1 MKHFVIIC
9 LFLFVI
15 LYVNGNY
22 NNPVQNISS
31 GDSLIIPDTA
41 SLNASSDS
49 LPALNG
55 KDSLQRTYSII
66 LYHLRSENEQ
76 LENTLVKSRRII
88 AVLFVL
94 LLILCLVINRL
105 ISKKTLFSSFPHFRQ
120 KKGYQPGIVCLQMM
134 HKHFYRKRISY
145 KSIIRN
151 SPLEQNPNSLT
162 IENIAVLSDSI
173 GFDMKVVKAD
183 LGELYNE
190 LDVPLMLYMPNH
202 MSVLYA
208 IKNDMFYLSD
218 PFYGYVKLNPFYF
231 AASWFV
237 DDKNLKG
244 IAIQLYPLKKVKNV
258 ISNKLNLEK
267 FSRLKSWDRKNW
279 KSYGCELIIDKSR

>member
-22 NNPVQNISS
+22 NNPEQNIST

-41 SLNASSDS
+41 SINESSDS
-49 LPALNG
+49 LLALHE

-66 LYHLRSENEQ
+66 LYRLRSENEQ
-76 LENTLVKSRRII
+76 LGHSLINSRRII
-88 AVLFVL
+88 AALFVL
-94 LLILCLVINRL
+94 LLILCLVIIRL
-105 ISKKTLFSSFPHFRQ
+105 ISKRMLFSSFPHFRQ

-134 HKHFYRKRISY
+134 HKYFYGKRISY

-162 IENIAVLSDSI
+162 IEDIAVLSDSI

-183 LGELYNE
+183 LSELYNE

-208 IKNDMFYLSD
+208 IRNDLFYLSD
-218 PFYGYVKLNPFYF
+218 PFYGYLKLNPFYF

-279 KSYGCELIIDKSR
+279 KNYGCKLDLSVD